1 MKRPAIMKRPMILKA
16 RVASMFVRAC
26 AASLSHVLLMSLS
39 LALLMS
45 ACGRGERE
53 TKADEIT
60 VAAAANLTDAFGELE
75 KRFTARTGV
84 KVTNSFGATADLA
97 KQIENGAPFDVFA
110 SADVE
115 HLEGLARKGLIA
127 ESPRGVYARGR
138 LVLWLPEGSKASVA
152 RVEDLAGESVS
163 KVAIAKPDVAPYGR
177 AAVES
182 LNALGLWSRVEPK
195 VVYSQTVAQAKQFAA
210 SGNADAAFV
219 PRSLVRE
226 GEGRALEIDG
236 SLHAPIDQ
244 AVGVVSAS
252 KRQEAARRFVEF
264 LLSEEGQSVLK
275 TFGYDPPA
283 K

>member
-1 MKRPAIMKRPMILKA
+1 
-16 RVASMFVRAC
+16 MFVRAC

>member
-1 MKRPAIMKRPMILKA
+1 MKSSKA
-16 RVASMFVRAC
+16 HVRLC
-26 AASLSHVLLMSLS
+26 AVLMSL
-39 LALLMS
+39 ALVLS
-45 ACGRGERE
+45 AGACGRGERE
-53 TKADEIT
+53 AQADEIT
-60 VAAAANLTDAFGELE
+60 VAAAANLTDAFGEIG
-75 KRFTARTGV
+75 KQFTARTGV

-115 HLEGLARKGLIA
+115 HVEGLAGKGLLA
-127 ESPRGVYARGR
+127 DAPRGVYARGR
-138 LVLWLPEGSKASVA
+138 LVLWTPPDGKARVA

-163 KVAIAKPDVAPYGR
+163 KIAIAKPDVAPYGR

-182 LNALGLWSRVEPK
+182 LNALGLWAKVEPK

-226 GEGRALEIDG
+226 GEGAAVEVDAR
-236 SLHAPIDQ
+236 LHAPIEQ
-244 AVGVVSAS
+244 AVGVVRAS

-264 LLSEEGQSVLK
+264 LMSEEGQSVLK
-275 TFGYDPPA
+275 TFGYDPPG

>member
-1 MKRPAIMKRPMILKA
+1 MKSLKA
-16 RVASMFVRAC
+16 QVRAC
-26 AASLSHVLLMSLS
+26 AALAALVLVLS
-39 LALLMS
+39 AG
-45 ACGRGERE
+45 ACGSAERE
-53 TKADEIT
+53 AQGDEIT
-60 VAAAANLTDAFGELE
+60 VAAASNLTDAFGEIG
-75 KRFTARTGV
+75 KRFTASTGV
-84 KVTNSFGATADLA
+84 KVTNSFGATSDLS

-115 HLEGLARKGLIA
+115 HVEDLAHKGLLA
-127 ESPRGVYARGR
+127 DAPRGVYARGR
-138 LVLWLPEGSKASVA
+138 LVLWVPHGGKSSVS
-152 RVEDLAGESVS
+152 RVEDLAGEGVS

-182 LNALGLWSRVEPK
+182 LNALGLWAKVEPK

-210 SGNADAAFV
+210 SGNADAAFI

-226 GEGRALEIDG
+226 GEGTAIEMDAR
-236 SLHAPIDQ
+236 LHAPIDQ
-244 AVGVVSAS
+244 VVGVVRAS

-275 TFGYDPPA
+275 AFGYDPPS